1 MKSSRLF
8 QIVYELMSGER
19 MTAPELARRLEVSV
33 RTIYRDVEALCQAG
47 LPIATG
53 QGQGGGIRLMDG
65 YVLDRAL
72 MSASEQERLMLAVK
86 ALASA
91 TGSVG
96 ALLQKRGALLQAP
109 PTHWLSVDLDR
120 GGQTGKQDMRFDVI
134 RRAILEKR
142 VLAFH
147 YAGTNGLRTRKVQ
160 PGRLCFKSSAWY
172 LQAICLERQEWRTF
186 KLTRMSSLHLTGECF
201 PETLVPPPIEP
212 ASDGP
217 TECEVTLRFPADAAF
232 RVYDEFSGESI
243 RIGQDGSFTVTA
255 RMPLGDG
262 WLYGYLLSFGGTAE
276 VLSPLHVRRGLAQF
290 ARMACQRYEKDV
302 PEVSNLTEDVRFDV
316 LPCSCPPEE
325 QQDGQEACIILEQ
338 KFCHSCGMPLT
349 GAPQALGPEKDGSPQ
364 SRLLHLLLSK
374 RSLYPRLHHA
384 GDDRFLHAHHGPKP
398 PGHDPVGRGCADAEL
413 LSPAEALEERSLSE
427 TEAAK
432 KLFGR
437 FGGAQPSDLHSEPS
451 DMCGRFGSLAQQ
463 GSGC

>member
-47 LPIATG
+47 VPIATG

-72 MSASEQERLMLAVK
+72 MSASEQECLMLAVK
-86 ALASA
+86 ALGNAAGDS
-91 TGSVG
+91 GE
-96 ALLQKRGALLQAP
+96 LLQKLGALFRTPEAD
-109 PTHWLSVDLDR
+109 WLSVDLDR
-120 GGQTGKQDMRFDVI
+120 WGQSGKQDMRFDVI

-147 YAGTNGLRTRKVQ
+147 YAGTNGLRTRQVQ

-172 LQAICLERQEWRTF
+172 LQAICLERREWRTF
-186 KLTRMSSLHLTGECF
+186 KLTRMSSLSLTGERF

-212 ASDGP
+212 ASGGP

-232 RVYDEFSGESI
+232 RVYDEFSGESV
-243 RIGQDGSFTVTA
+243 RIEQDGSFTVTA
-255 RMPLGDG
+255 RMPLGDS
-262 WLYGYLLSFGGTAE
+262 WLYGYLLSFGGAAE

-302 PEVSNLTEDVRFDV
+302 SVASNLTEDVRFDV

-325 QQDGQEACIILEQ
+325 QQDGQEAYIILEQ
-338 KFCHSCGMPLT
+338 KFCQSCGMPLA
-349 GAPQALGPEKDGSPQ
+349 GAPQEMGTEKDGSPNPDYCTYCYQ
-364 SRLLHLLLSK
+364 NGAFTRDCTMQETVSYTHLTL
-374 RSLYPRLHHA
+374 P
-384 GDDRFLHAHHGPKP
+384 
-398 PGHDPVGRGCADAEL
+398 
-413 LSPAEALEERSLSE
+413 
-427 TEAAK
+427 TT
-432 KLFGR
+432 
-437 FGGAQPSDLHSEPS
+437 
-451 DMCGRFGSLAQQ
+451 
-463 GSGC
+463 

>member
-47 LPIATG
+47 VPIATG

-65 YVLDRAL
+65 FVLDRTL
-72 MSASEQERLMLAVK
+72 MSPDEQERLLLAVK

-91 TGSVG
+91 TGSSG
-96 ALLQKRGALLQAP
+96 ELLQKLGALFHAP
-109 PTHWLSVDLDR
+109 ATDWLSVDLDR
-120 GGQTGKQDMRFDVI
+120 WGQSGKQDMRFDLI

-147 YAGTNGLRTRKVQ
+147 YAGTNGLRTRQVQ

-172 LQAICLERQEWRTF
+172 LQAICLERREWRTF
-186 KLTRMSSLHLTGECF
+186 KLTRMSSLRLTGEGF

-212 ASDGP
+212 ASGGP

-262 WLYGYLLSFGGTAE
+262 WLYSYLLSFGGTAE

-338 KFCHSCGMPLT
+338 KFCQSCGMPLT
-349 GAPQALGPEKDGSPQ
+349 GAPQELGTEKDGS
-364 SRLLHLLLSK
+364 
-374 RSLYPRLHHA
+374 
-384 GDDRFLHAHHGPKP
+384 KP
-398 PGHDPVGRGCADAEL
+398 PGHDRVGRGCADAEL

>member
-1 MKSSRLF
+1 
-8 QIVYELMSGER
+8 
-19 MTAPELARRLEVSV
+19 
-33 RTIYRDVEALCQAG
+33 
-47 LPIATG
+47 
-53 QGQGGGIRLMDG
+53 
-65 YVLDRAL
+65 
-72 MSASEQERLMLAVK
+72 
-86 ALASA
+86 
-91 TGSVG
+91 
-96 ALLQKRGALLQAP
+96 
-109 PTHWLSVDLDR
+109 
-120 GGQTGKQDMRFDVI
+120 MRFDLI

-147 YAGTNGLRTRKVQ
+147 YAGTNGLRTRQVQ

-201 PETLVPPPIEP
+201 SETLVPPPIEP
-212 ASDGP
+212 ASGGP

-262 WLYGYLLSFGGTAE
+262 WLYSYLLSFGGTAE

-338 KFCHSCGMPLT
+338 KFCQSCGMPLT
-349 GAPQALGPEKDGSPQ
+349 GAPQELGTEKDGSPNPDYCTYCYQNGAFTRDCTMQEMIDFCTPIMAQNHPGMTQ
-364 SRLLHLLLSK
+364 SDAAARMRSFFPQLK
-374 RSLYPRLHHA
+374 RWKRE
-384 GDDRFLHAHHGPKP
+384 
-398 PGHDPVGRGCADAEL
+398 V
-413 LSPAEALEERSLSE
+413 
-427 TEAAK
+427 
-432 KLFGR
+432 
-437 FGGAQPSDLHSEPS
+437 
-451 DMCGRFGSLAQQ
+451 
-463 GSGC
+463 